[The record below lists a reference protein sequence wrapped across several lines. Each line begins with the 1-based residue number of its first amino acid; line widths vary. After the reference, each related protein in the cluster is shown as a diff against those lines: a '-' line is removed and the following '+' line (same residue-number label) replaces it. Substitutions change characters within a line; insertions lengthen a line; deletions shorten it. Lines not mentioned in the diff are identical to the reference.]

1 MGELRRVTD
10 KRAGPKAL
18 GVLVP
23 PGRRTFLIL
32 RPRSL
37 ACDLIAVRADGAFR
51 EMSREEADEAAADLG
66 RALDACA
73 AGGPGAVETVGAPD
87 CRGYWLRVR
96 VGAFALLACP
106 RDPGRPYRP
115 AVFDG
120 AEAARAAADQVAAI
134 LCPPA
139 GVAQELYFNTRHFG
153 QGPASGGR

>member
-10 KRAGPKAL
+10 KRAGPAAL
-18 GVLVP
+18 GILVP
-23 PGRRTFLIL
+23 PGRPTFLIL

-37 ACDLIAVRADGAFR
+37 AWDLVLVHADGAFR

-66 RALDACA
+66 RALDECA
-73 AGGPGAVETVGAPD
+73 AGGPGAVDVLAAPD
-87 CRGYWLRVR
+87 GGGWLRVR

-120 AEAARAAADQVAAI
+120 PEAARAAADQVAAV

-139 GVAQELYFNTRHFG
+139 GVAGELYFNTRHFG
-153 QGPASGGR
+153 R

>member
-18 GVLVP
+18 GILVP

-37 ACDLIAVRADGAFR
+37 PWDLVAARADGAFR
-51 EMSREEADEAAADLG
+51 EMSREEADAAAADLA
-66 RALDACA
+66 RALDDCA
-73 AGGPGAVETVGAPD
+73 AGGPGAVDSVGAPD
-87 CRGYWLRVR
+87 GRAYWLRVR

-115 AVFDG
+115 ALFEG
-120 AEAARAAADQVAAI
+120 AEAARAAADQLAAV

-139 GVAQELYFNTRHFG
+139 GAPQELYFNTRHFG
-153 QGPASGGR
+153 QGPAGAD